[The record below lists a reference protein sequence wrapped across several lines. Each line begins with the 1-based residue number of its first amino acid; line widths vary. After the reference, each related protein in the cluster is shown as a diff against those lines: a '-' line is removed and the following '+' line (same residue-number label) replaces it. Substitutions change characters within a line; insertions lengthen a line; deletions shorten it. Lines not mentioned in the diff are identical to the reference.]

1 MSRALQIKLAIDMIL
16 TCMIMFSDLP
26 MIYKIGIGFVAFDYT
41 LLCSKRIEELQS
53 KEDKYEQ
60 K

>member
-16 TCMIMFSDLP
+16 TTMLLFSELP
-26 MIYKIGIGFVAFDYT
+26 MIYKIGIGFVAFDYSM
-41 LLCSKRIEELQS
+41 LCSKRIEEEQN
-53 KEDKYEQ
+53 KENQ